1 MKKLHSLFIIGIV
14 LLIAPTMSFSENP
27 VQIDFL
33 YMNHGP
39 MQPTLRELR
48 KLFPEYGDK
57 IMVSWYDFE
66 SDEGQRFKSK
76 MGISHHIP
84 LVIWV
89 DGRSE
94 LMNNGRKIKLEG
106 FPTGSGPSVF
116 QGKWK
121 LEDLAGVLDQAT
133 GGKK

>member
-1 MKKLHSLFIIGIV
+1 MRKLYSLFIIGVV
-14 LLIAPTMSFSENP
+14 LFVTPTASYSESP
-27 VQIDFL
+27 VQIDIL
-33 YMNHGP
+33 YMDHGP
-39 MQPTLRELR
+39 MQATLRELR
-48 KLFPEYGDK
+48 ALFPEYGNK

-84 LVIWV
+84 LIIWV

-94 LMNNGRKIKLEG
+94 LMNNGRKIKFEG
-106 FPTGSGPSVF
+106 FPTGSGPSFF

-121 LEDLAGVLDQAT
+121 LEDLASALDQVT
-133 GGKK
+133 GRN

>member
-1 MKKLHSLFIIGIV
+1 MKKFYSLFILGVV
-14 LLIAPTMSFSENP
+14 LFIAPAASFSENP
-27 VQIDFL
+27 VKVDVL

-48 KLFPEYGDK
+48 ALFPEYGDK
-57 IMVSWYDFE
+57 LTVSWYDFE

-76 MGISHHIP
+76 MGIDRHTP

-94 LMNNGRKIKLEG
+94 LMNDGRKIKFQG
-106 FPTGSGPSVF
+106 FPTGSGPSFF

-121 LEDLAGVLDQAT
+121 LEDLAGVLDRAT
-133 GGKK
+133 GRN